1 MRKYFYIFILLWL
14 AFNCE
19 SQTNSKRDK
28 IEELRVSFI
37 TQKVNLTS
45 QESQQFWPL
54 YNEFNDKLDNLKKTY
69 RLNYIKNFN
78 ADIISDKEAEA
89 LLTAELIL
97 KQKELDLNKEYYEKY
112 KKILPIKKI
121 ALIKMAENDFK
132 KELIKNIKSSSPE

>member
-1 MRKYFYIFILLWL
+1 MKKSFYIFIILFF
-14 AFNCE
+14 AFLSNA
-19 SQTNSKRDK
+19 QTNAKRDK
-28 IEELRVSFI
+28 IDELRVSFI
-37 TQKVNLTS
+37 TAKVNLTS
-45 QESQQFWPL
+45 QEAQQFWPL
-54 YNEFNDKLDNLKKTY
+54 YNELNDKLDVLKKTY
-69 RLNYIKNFN
+69 RINYIKNFN

-89 LLTAELIL
+89 LLAAELIL